1 VNRIGRL
8 LWTALAGQAVGTV
21 LGLRSFPVRAGLGFV
36 LLAALLLALR
46 RSAGAIVCGTLLVG
60 FSLGLVDA
68 HMRGSEVGP
77 LERLAKD
84 VPRCTFTGEVLERA
98 GGLGT
103 LAKVRSL
110 GCEGFRPITDPG
122 VVVMEDS
129 ADAGST
135 FETDGLLVPLGS
147 GGFAD
152 ARRRLGAGAVLQTG
166 DIDFAPPRG
175 STMQMAAGMRAGM
188 RRAVSDLD
196 PIDGA
201 LLRGLTIGDTE
212 GFDDETDEMF
222 RRAGLSH
229 LVAVSGSNVAIVLG
243 VFVLLARPLG
253 LYLRLALASAGL
265 LLYVLIVGPEP
276 SVVRAGAMGGIG
288 LFALATGS
296 RAAPMNALALA
307 LVIVLAYRP
316 ALVHAVGLHMSAA
329 ATAGIVL
336 WAERIASALHRIPR
350 VVAVAA
356 GVTVAAQVAVA
367 PIVIGVF
374 GQLSMTGPLANL
386 LAAPAVAPAT
396 IAGLAAGVVASASP
410 VAGAAGAH
418 VAQPFAWWIAE
429 VARGLGG
436 GWAAAEVPS
445 WVGWVLL
452 IPVAS
457 LALVTIRRTR
467 TLGQ

>member
-1 VNRIGRL
+1 L
-8 LWTALAGQAVGTV
+8 
-21 LGLRSFPVRAGLGFV
+21 
-36 LLAALLLALR
+36 
-46 RSAGAIVCGTLLVG
+46 
-60 FSLGLVDA
+60 
-68 HMRGSEVGP
+68 
-77 LERLAKD
+77 
-84 VPRCTFTGEVLERA
+84 TGEILERA

-110 GCEGFRPITDPG
+110 ACEGSRPIADPG
-122 VVVMEDS
+122 IVVLDDF

-135 FETDGLLVPLGS
+135 FEVEGLLVPLGS
-147 GGFAD
+147 GEFAD
-152 ARRRLGAGAVLQTG
+152 ARRRLGADATLETG
-166 DIDFAPPRG
+166 DVDFTPPAG
-175 STMQMAAGMRAGM
+175 SLAQVAAGVRAGM

-201 LLRGLTIGDTE
+201 LLRGLTIGDTD

-253 LYLRLALASAGL
+253 LYMRLALASGGL

-288 LFALATGS
+288 LFALAIGS

-316 ALVHAVGLHMSAA
+316 ALVHSVGLHMSAA

-350 VVAVAA
+350 IIAVAV
-356 GVTVAAQVAVA
+356 GVTLAAQVAVA

-374 GQLSMTGPLANL
+374 RQVSLTGPLANL

-396 IAGLAAGVVASASP
+396 IAGLAAGVLATASSAPAATVARIAE
-410 VAGAAGAH
+410 
-418 VAQPFAWWIAE
+418 PFAWWIAE
-429 VARGLGG
+429 VARRLGG

-445 WVGWVLL
+445 WIGWALL
-452 IPVAS
+452 VPVAS
-457 LALVTIRRTR
+457 LALVTVRRTR
-467 TLGQ
+467 TLG